1 MKDNF
6 KNDFSRN
13 DNNFNERILTE
24 FSDDNY
30 CKSNK
35 EKKCSIRI
43 IKAKGEPHKVKL
55 KDLAQDLQNLAPANF
70 TKKEKNKILFS
81 KKIIVIDSDKNKKKN
96 HNQFKRAPKYKEF
109 KYFDEVEVKKGAF
122 PKSKYFMNFQY
133 DNGAVRINKNND
145 KMDEIQGDITV
156 KFNDMKHFVSTNI
169 DQTLKTLEK

>member
-1 MKDNF
+1 MKEIEEKIMLKLKLLFFFNSNPYKKSGNNTLRLYKKSPLKKDYIPFVTNLNGINKKKKKIIYDISPINTKRKRGKCFFPNINSSQNSIENTMKDNF

-70 TKKEKNKILFS
+70 PKKEKNKMLFS
-81 KKIIVIDSDKNKKKN
+81 KK
-96 HNQFKRAPKYKEF
+96 
-109 KYFDEVEVKKGAF
+109 
-122 PKSKYFMNFQY
+122 
-133 DNGAVRINKNND
+133 
-145 KMDEIQGDITV
+145 
-156 KFNDMKHFVSTNI
+156 
-169 DQTLKTLEK
+169 